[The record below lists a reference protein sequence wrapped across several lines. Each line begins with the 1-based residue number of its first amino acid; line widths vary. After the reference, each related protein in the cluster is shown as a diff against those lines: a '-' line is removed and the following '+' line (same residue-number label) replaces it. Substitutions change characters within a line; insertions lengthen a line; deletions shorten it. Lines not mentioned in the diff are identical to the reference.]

1 MTSNPIARLD
11 VPLDVVEAAAARI
24 TARKQQAA
32 VTELAARLIDDRHLV
47 DPLDHAFEAI
57 PLAHPELIPDNDWTP
72 EATS

>member
-1 MTSNPIARLD
+1 MTNPIARLD
-11 VPLDVVEAAAARI
+11 VPLDVLEADAARI

-47 DPLDHAFEAI
+47 DPLDHSFEAI
-57 PLAHPELIPDNDWTP
+57 PLAHPELIPDSNWIP